1 MSSGVQSESS
11 ILRDEDDD
19 SAADVLYERVGGV
32 YEGVVPV

>member
-11 ILRDEDDD
+11 ILREDDD